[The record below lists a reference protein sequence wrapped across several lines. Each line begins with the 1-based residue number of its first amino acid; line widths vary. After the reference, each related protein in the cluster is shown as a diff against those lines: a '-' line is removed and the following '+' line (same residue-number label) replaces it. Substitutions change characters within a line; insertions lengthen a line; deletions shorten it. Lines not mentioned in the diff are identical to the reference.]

1 MQQQEGRRRFVGE
14 ANECTTREPEMTD
27 DDAPAPD
34 AVVLDRYMDELL
46 NHTDHDA
53 YYRALITGRVRDRL
67 ARVRERDS

>member
-1 MQQQEGRRRFVGE
+1 
-14 ANECTTREPEMTD
+14 MTD

-53 YYRALITGRVRDRL
+53 YYRALIAERVKERL
-67 ARVRERDS
+67 ARVRKQPNEGSA